1 MENIDQTKNNFTP
14 SEILFVKANLFNWDD
29 GLYQLHKMLQNEHC
43 DRATALLIYWRC
55 DPNFYYS
62 YSNESEIPDWSLKGY
77 KLLKE
82 AEKTLTE
89 NKLPECINYTPDKD
103 RIPKDSDIL
112 NKIPKELLLPSKGII
127 DAEVLTTQ
135 FIIADYLIDY
145 CTKGKLESV
154 KKMLETNPAV
164 INLGIKDKN
173 PLMAALS
180 NGRIDI
186 VAYLLEQGADI
197 DATPLSKNNI
207 PIICGIYYSKKAK
220 LFELLVKYGA
230 DINAVNPV
238 QDTVLHRQLDLEQD
252 IWKKIYGPVLLK
264 MMLKL
269 GADINKKNA
278 AEKTPLDL
286 AKEHNNEEAL
296 AIIEKFMNDKAKKAK
311 K

>member
-1 MENIDQTKNNFTP
+1 MKNTDQNKNNFTP
-14 SEILFVKANLFNWDD
+14 SETLFVKADLFNWDD
-29 GLYQLHKMLQNEHC
+29 GTYQLHQMLESKYC
-43 DRATALLIYWRC
+43 DKATALLIYWRC
-55 DPNFYYS
+55 DPNFYYK
-62 YSNESEIPDWSLKGY
+62 YSNESEIPDWSLKNY

-82 AEKTLTE
+82 AEKKLTE
-89 NKLPECINYTPDKD
+89 NELPEWITYTPDED

-112 NKIPKELLLPSKGII
+112 NKIPKELLLPSKGMI
-127 DAEVLTTQ
+127 DAEELTSR
-135 FIIADYLIDY
+135 FIRASYLIDY
-145 CTKGKLESV
+145 CKKGKLENA
-154 KKMLETNPAV
+154 KKLLETYPSI
-164 INLGIKDKN
+164 INVGIEDYN

-180 NGRIDI
+180 KGRIDI

-197 DATPLSKNNI
+197 DATPLSKRNI

-252 IWKKIYGPVLLK
+252 KWKFLYGPALLK

-278 AEKTPLDL
+278 AQKTPLDL

-296 AIIEKFMNDKAKKAK
+296 AIIEKFMSDKTKKTK